1 MLRVA
6 RFALLSCLAL
16 CATPTVGEA
25 AVRASLI
32 CFGRIASPPACPRGS
47 FSFCTLRTTCN
58 NLTTGRRFTICSAYG
73 PCLHIPR
80 L

>member
-1 MLRVA
+1 
-6 RFALLSCLAL
+6 
-16 CATPTVGEA
+16 
-25 AVRASLI
+25 
-32 CFGRIASPPACPRGS
+32 
-47 FSFCTLRTTCN
+47 LRTTCN